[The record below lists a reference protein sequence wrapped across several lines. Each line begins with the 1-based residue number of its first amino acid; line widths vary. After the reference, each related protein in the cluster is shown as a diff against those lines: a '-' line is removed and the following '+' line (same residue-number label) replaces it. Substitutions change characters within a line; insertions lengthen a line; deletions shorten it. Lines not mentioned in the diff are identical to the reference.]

1 MTTAAPQPDRAAAWR
16 GGGPIVVET
25 VATTLVDLPLRRPHR
40 FRDTTMDSQSVLLVR
55 VRTRDGV
62 VGVGEGVVPGG
73 PWWGGESVETMQVVV
88 DRYLAPLVVG
98 ADLTRLPALRD
109 RMDRLVAANLFA
121 KCALEAALWDAWAR
135 TLELPLHALLGGR
148 CRDWLPVTWAVGAA
162 DPEAV
167 VEEALAKVES
177 GRHASIKLK
186 MGALEPEA
194 DVARVERIASS
205 LAPLTS
211 VRVDLNGAW
220 DELTATRLLPRL
232 EAAGID
238 LVEQPTPAWDVDA
251 LARLCA
257 LLRIP
262 VMADET
268 LRSDHDALL
277 LAARRAA
284 DVFSL
289 KIGKSGGYL
298 ATQRIAAIAR
308 AAGIACHGGTG
319 IESSLGTLAG
329 AQLMATLPAVTYG
342 SELFGPLLMTDGLL
356 AEPLDYH
363 DGALHLPD
371 GPGLGV
377 DLDEARVA
385 RWARR

>member
-1 MTTAAPQPDRAAAWR
+1 MTAA
-16 GGGPIVVET
+16 GPRVET
-25 VATTLVDLPLRRPHR
+25 VRTTLVDLPLRRPHR
-40 FRDTTMDSQSVLLVR
+40 FRDSTMDVQAVLLVR
-55 VRTRDGV
+55 VATDDGV

-88 DRYLAPLVVG
+88 DRYLAPLAVG
-98 ADLTRLPALRD
+98 ADLGRLPALRE
-109 RMDRLVAANLFA
+109 RMDRLVAANPFA
-121 KCALEAALWDAWAR
+121 KCALETALWDAWAR
-135 TLELPLHALLGGR
+135 TLGLPLHALLGGR
-148 CRDWLPVTWAVGAA
+148 CRDALPITWAIGAA
-162 DPEAV
+162 DPDV
-167 VEEALAKVES
+167 VVDEALAKLES
-177 GRHASIKLK
+177 GHASIKLK
-186 MGALEPEA
+186 MGALEPAA
-194 DVARVERIASS
+194 DVARIEKIASS
-205 LAPLTS
+205 LAQVTS

-232 EAAGID
+232 EQAGID
-238 LVEQPTPAWDVDA
+238 LVEQPTPAWDVEA

-262 VMADET
+262 VMADES
-268 LRSDHDALL
+268 LRSDHDALT

-298 ATQRIAAIAR
+298 ATRRIAAVAQ

-329 AQLMATLPAVTYG
+329 AQLLATLPAVTYG

-356 AEPLDYH
+356 AEPLDYR

-371 GPGLGV
+371 GPGLGI
-377 DLDEARVA
+377 DLDEDRVA
-385 RWARR
+385 RYARP

>member
-1 MTTAAPQPDRAAAWR
+1 MTAATPR
-16 GGGPIVVET
+16 VET
-25 VATTLVDLPLRRPHR
+25 VSTTLVDLPLRRPHQ
-40 FRDTTMDSQSVLLVR
+40 FRDTTTDVQGVLLVR
-55 VRTRDGV
+55 VTTGDGV

-88 DRYLAPLVVG
+88 DRYLTPLAVG
-98 ADLTRLPALRD
+98 ADLGRLPALRE
-109 RMDRLVAANLFA
+109 RMDRLVAANPFA
-121 KCALEAALWDAWAR
+121 KCALETAMWDAWAR
-135 TLELPLHALLGGR
+135 TLGLPLHVLLGGR
-148 CRDWLPVTWAVGAA
+148 CRDSLPVTWAIGAA
-162 DPEAV
+162 DPDV
-167 VEEALAKVES
+167 VVDEALAKVES
-177 GRHASIKLK
+177 GGHASIKLK
-186 MGALEPEA
+186 MGALEPAA
-194 DVARVERIASS
+194 DTARIEKIASS
-205 LAPLTS
+205 LVQVTS

-232 EAAGID
+232 EEAGID

-251 LARLCA
+251 LARLSA

-262 VMADET
+262 VMADES
-268 LRSDHDALL
+268 LRSDHDALT

-298 ATQRIAAIAR
+298 ATRRIAAVAQ

-329 AQLMATLPAVTYG
+329 AHLLATLPAVTYG

-356 AEPLDYH
+356 AEPLDYR

-371 GPGLGV
+371 GPGFGI
-377 DLDEARVA
+377 DLDEDRVA
-385 RWARR
+385 RYARR

>member
-1 MTTAAPQPDRAAAWR
+1 MTAA
-16 GGGPIVVET
+16 GPRVEA
-25 VATTLVDLPLRRPHR
+25 VRTTLVDLPLRRPHQ
-40 FRDTTMDSQSVLLVR
+40 FRDSTMDVQAVLLVR
-55 VRTRDGV
+55 VVTGDGV

-88 DRYLAPLVVG
+88 DRYLAPLAVG
-98 ADLTRLPALRD
+98 ADLGRLPALRG
-109 RMDRLVAANLFA
+109 RMDRLVAANPFA
-121 KCALEAALWDAWAR
+121 KCALETAMWDAWAR
-135 TLELPLHALLGGR
+135 TLGLPLYALLGGR
-148 CRDWLPVTWAVGAA
+148 CRDSLPVTWAIGAA
-162 DPEAV
+162 DPDVVVDEAM
-167 VEEALAKVES
+167 ARIES
-177 GRHASIKLK
+177 GGHASIKLK
-186 MGALEPEA
+186 MGALEPAA
-194 DVARVERIASS
+194 DTARVEKIASS
-205 LAPLTS
+205 LAQVTS

-232 EAAGID
+232 EQAGID

-251 LARLCA
+251 LARLSA

-262 VMADET
+262 VMADES
-268 LRSDHDALL
+268 LRSDHDALT

-298 ATQRIAAIAR
+298 ATRRIAAVAQ

-329 AQLMATLPAVTYG
+329 AHLLATLPAVTYG

-356 AEPLDYH
+356 AEPLDYR

-371 GPGLGV
+371 GPGLGI
-377 DLDEARVA
+377 DLDEDRVA
-385 RWARR
+385 HYARR

>member
-1 MTTAAPQPDRAAAWR
+1 MTAA
-16 GGGPIVVET
+16 GPRVET
-25 VATTLVDLPLRRPHR
+25 VRTTLVDLPLRRPHQ
-40 FRDTTMDSQSVLLVR
+40 FRDSTMEAQAVLLVR
-55 VRTRDGV
+55 VTTADGV

-88 DRYLAPLVVG
+88 DRYLAPLAVG
-98 ADLTRLPALRD
+98 ADLGRLPALRD
-109 RMDRLVAANLFA
+109 RMDRLVAANPFA
-121 KCALEAALWDAWAR
+121 KCALETAMWDAWAR
-135 TLELPLHALLGGR
+135 TLGLPLHTLLGGR
-148 CRDWLPVTWAVGAA
+148 CRDALPVTWAIGAA
-162 DPEAV
+162 DPDAV
-167 VEEALAKVES
+167 LEEALAKVES
-177 GRHASIKLK
+177 GGHASIKLK
-186 MGALEPEA
+186 MGALEPAA
-194 DVARVERIASS
+194 DTARIEKIASS
-205 LAPLTS
+205 LAQVTS

-220 DELTATRLLPRL
+220 DELTATGLLPRL
-232 EAAGID
+232 EQAGID

-262 VMADET
+262 VMADES
-268 LRSDHDALL
+268 LRSDHDAFT

-298 ATQRIAAIAR
+298 ATRRIAAVAQ

-329 AQLMATLPAVTYG
+329 AHLLATLPAVTWG

-356 AEPLDYH
+356 AEPLDYR

-371 GPGLGV
+371 GPGLGI
-377 DLDEARVA
+377 DLDEDRVA
-385 RWARR
+385 RYARR

>member
-1 MTTAAPQPDRAAAWR
+1 MTPV
-16 GGGPIVVET
+16 VVES
-25 VATTLVDLPLRRPHR
+25 VATTLVDLPLRRPHQ
-40 FRDTTMDSQSVLLVR
+40 FRDTSMDAQAVLLVR

-62 VGVGEGVVPGG
+62 VGAGEGVAPGG

-88 DRYLAPLVVG
+88 DRYLAPLAVG
-98 ADLTRLPALRD
+98 ADLTRLPALRE
-109 RMDRLVAANLFA
+109 RMDRMVAANPFA
-121 KCALEAALWDAWAR
+121 KCALETAMWDAWAR

-148 CRDWLPVTWAVGAA
+148 CRDSLPVTWAIGAA
-162 DPEAV
+162 DPDIV

-177 GRHASIKLK
+177 DGHGSIKLK
-186 MGALEPEA
+186 MGALEPAA
-194 DVARVERIASS
+194 DVARVEKIAAS
-205 LAPLTS
+205 LAQVTS

-232 EAAGID
+232 EQAGID

-251 LARLCA
+251 LTRLCA

-262 VMADET
+262 VMADES
-268 LRSDHDALL
+268 LGSDHDALI

-298 ATQRIAAIAR
+298 VTRRIAAVAQ
-308 AAGIACHGGTG
+308 AAGIPCHGGTG
-319 IESSLGTLAG
+319 IESSLGALAG
-329 AQLMATLPAVTYG
+329 AHLMCALPAVTYG

-356 AEPLDYH
+356 TEPLDYR

-377 DLDEARVA
+377 DLDEDRVA
-385 RWARR
+385 RYTRP

>member
-1 MTTAAPQPDRAAAWR
+1 MTAA
-16 GGGPIVVET
+16 GPRVET
-25 VATTLVDLPLRRPHR
+25 VRTTLVDLPLRRPHQ
-40 FRDTTMDSQSVLLVR
+40 FRDSTMEAQAVLLVR
-55 VRTRDGV
+55 VTTADGV

-88 DRYLAPLVVG
+88 DRYLAPLAVG
-98 ADLTRLPALRD
+98 ADLGRLPALRD
-109 RMDRLVAANLFA
+109 RMDRLVAANPFA
-121 KCALEAALWDAWAR
+121 KCALETAMWDAWAR
-135 TLELPLHALLGGR
+135 TLGLPLHTLLGGR
-148 CRDWLPVTWAVGAA
+148 CRDALPVTWAIGAA
-162 DPEAV
+162 DPDAV
-167 VEEALAKVES
+167 LEEALAKVES
-177 GRHASIKLK
+177 GGHASIKLK
-186 MGALEPEA
+186 MGALEPAA
-194 DVARVERIASS
+194 DTARIEKIASS
-205 LAPLTS
+205 LAQVTS

-220 DELTATRLLPRL
+220 DELTATGLLPRL
-232 EAAGID
+232 EQAGID

-262 VMADET
+262 VMADES
-268 LRSDHDALL
+268 LRNDHDAFT

-298 ATQRIAAIAR
+298 ATRRIAAVAQ

-329 AQLMATLPAVTYG
+329 AHLLATLPAVTWG

-356 AEPLDYH
+356 AEPLDYR

-371 GPGLGV
+371 GPGLGI
-377 DLDEARVA
+377 DLDEDRVA
-385 RWARR
+385 RYARR

>member
-1 MTTAAPQPDRAAAWR
+1 MTAA
-16 GGGPIVVET
+16 GPRVEA
-25 VATTLVDLPLRRPHR
+25 VRTTLVDLPLRRPHQ
-40 FRDTTMDSQSVLLVR
+40 FRDSTMDVQAVLLVR
-55 VRTRDGV
+55 VRTGDGV

-73 PWWGGESVETMQVVV
+73 PWWGGESVETMRVIVE
-88 DRYLAPLVVG
+88 RYLAPLVVG
-98 ADLTRLPALRD
+98 ADLTRLPALRE
-109 RMDRLVAANLFA
+109 RMDRLVAANPFA
-121 KCALEAALWDAWAR
+121 KCALETAMWDAWAR
-135 TLELPLHALLGGR
+135 TLGLPLHALLGGR
-148 CRDWLPVTWAVGAA
+148 CRDSLPVTWAIGAA
-162 DPEAV
+162 DPDVV

-177 GRHASIKLK
+177 GGHASIKLK
-186 MGALEPEA
+186 MGALEPAA
-194 DVARVERIASS
+194 DTARVEKIAAS
-205 LAPLTS
+205 LAQVTS

-220 DELTATRLLPRL
+220 DEPTATRLLPRL
-232 EAAGID
+232 EEAGID

-262 VMADET
+262 VMADES
-268 LRSDHDALL
+268 LRSDHDALT

-298 ATQRIAAIAR
+298 VTRRIAAVAQ

-329 AQLMATLPAVTYG
+329 AHLLATLPAVTYG

-356 AEPLDYH
+356 AEPLDYR

-371 GPGLGV
+371 GPGLGI
-377 DLDEARVA
+377 DLDEDRVA
-385 RWARR
+385 RYARP

>member
-1 MTTAAPQPDRAAAWR
+1 MTAA
-16 GGGPIVVET
+16 GPRVET
-25 VATTLVDLPLRRPHR
+25 VRTTLVDLPLRRPHQ
-40 FRDTTMDSQSVLLVR
+40 FRDSTMEAQAVLLVR
-55 VRTRDGV
+55 VTTGDGV

-88 DRYLAPLVVG
+88 DRYLAPLAVG
-98 ADLTRLPALRD
+98 ADLGRLPALRD
-109 RMDRLVAANLFA
+109 HMDRLVAANPFA
-121 KCALEAALWDAWAR
+121 KCALETAMWDAWAR
-135 TLELPLHALLGGR
+135 TLGLPLHALLGGR
-148 CRDWLPVTWAVGAA
+148 CRDALPVTWAIGAA
-162 DPEAV
+162 DPDV
-167 VEEALAKVES
+167 VVDEALAKVES
-177 GRHASIKLK
+177 GGHTSIKLK
-186 MGALEPEA
+186 MGALEPAA
-194 DVARVERIASS
+194 DVARVEKIASS
-205 LAPLTS
+205 LAQVTS

-232 EAAGID
+232 EQAGID

-262 VMADET
+262 VMADES
-268 LRSDHDALL
+268 LRSDHDALT

-298 ATQRIAAIAR
+298 ATQRIAAVAQ

-329 AQLMATLPAVTYG
+329 AHLLATLPAVTWG

-356 AEPLDYH
+356 AEPLDYR

-371 GPGLGV
+371 GPGLGI
-377 DLDEARVA
+377 DLDEDRVA
-385 RWARR
+385 RYARR

>member
-1 MTTAAPQPDRAAAWR
+1 MTAATPR
-16 GGGPIVVET
+16 VEA
-25 VATTLVDLPLRRPHR
+25 VQTTLVDLPLRRPHQ
-40 FRDTTMDSQSVLLVR
+40 FRDTTTDVQGVLLVR
-55 VRTRDGV
+55 VITGDGV

-73 PWWGGESVETMQVVV
+73 PWWGGESVETMKVVV
-88 DRYLAPLVVG
+88 DRYLTPLAVG
-98 ADLTRLPALRD
+98 ADLTRLPALRE
-109 RMDRLVAANLFA
+109 RMDRLVAANPFA
-121 KCALEAALWDAWAR
+121 KCALETAMWDAWAR
-135 TLELPLHALLGGR
+135 TLGLPLHALLGGR
-148 CRDWLPVTWAVGAA
+148 CRDSLPVTWAIGAA
-162 DPEAV
+162 DPDVV
-167 VEEALAKVES
+167 VEEALARVES
-177 GRHASIKLK
+177 GGHASIKLK
-186 MGALEPEA
+186 MGALEPAA
-194 DVARVERIASS
+194 DTARIEKIASS
-205 LAPLTS
+205 LVQVTS

-232 EAAGID
+232 EEAGID

-251 LARLCA
+251 LARLSA

-262 VMADET
+262 VMADESLCT
-268 LRSDHDALL
+268 DHDALT

-298 ATQRIAAIAR
+298 ATRRIAAVAQ

-329 AQLMATLPAVTYG
+329 AHLLATLPAVTYG

-356 AEPLDYH
+356 AEPLDYR
-363 DGALHLPD
+363 DGDLHLPH

-377 DLDEARVA
+377 DLDEDRVA
-385 RWARR
+385 RYARR

>member
-1 MTTAAPQPDRAAAWR
+1 MTAA
-16 GGGPIVVET
+16 GPRVET
-25 VATTLVDLPLRRPHR
+25 VRTTLVDLPLRRPHQ
-40 FRDTTMDSQSVLLVR
+40 FRDTTTDAQGVLVVR
-55 VRTRDGV
+55 VGTSDGV

-73 PWWGGESVETMQVVV
+73 PWWGGESVETMQVIV
-88 DRYLAPLVVG
+88 DRYLAPLAVG
-98 ADLTRLPALRD
+98 ADLTRLPALRG
-109 RMDRLVAANLFA
+109 RMDRLVAANPFA
-121 KCALEAALWDAWAR
+121 KCALETAMWDAWAR
-135 TLELPLHALLGGR
+135 TLGLPLHALLGGR
-148 CRDWLPVTWAVGAA
+148 CRDSLPVTWAIGAA
-162 DPEAV
+162 DPDV
-167 VEEALAKVES
+167 VVDEALARIES
-177 GRHASIKLK
+177 GGHASIKLK
-186 MGALEPEA
+186 MGALEPVA
-194 DVARVERIASS
+194 DTARIEKIASS
-205 LAPLTS
+205 LVQVTS

-232 EAAGID
+232 EQAGID

-262 VMADET
+262 VMADES
-268 LRSDHDALL
+268 LRSDHDALI

-298 ATQRIAAIAR
+298 ATRRIAAVAQ

-329 AQLMATLPAVTYG
+329 AHLLATLPAVTYG

-356 AEPLDYH
+356 AEPLDYR

-371 GPGLGV
+371 GPGLGI
-377 DLDEARVA
+377 DLDEDRVA
-385 RWARR
+385 RYARR

>member
-1 MTTAAPQPDRAAAWR
+1 MTAA
-16 GGGPIVVET
+16 GPRVET
-25 VATTLVDLPLRRPHR
+25 VRTTLVDLPLRRPHQ
-40 FRDTTMDSQSVLLVR
+40 FRDTTADVQGVLVVR
-55 VRTRDGV
+55 VITGDGV

-88 DRYLAPLVVG
+88 DRYLAPLAVG
-98 ADLTRLPALRD
+98 ADLSRLPALRE
-109 RMDRLVAANLFA
+109 RIDRLVAANPFA
-121 KCALEAALWDAWAR
+121 KCALETAMWDAWAR
-135 TLELPLHALLGGR
+135 TLGLPLYALLGGR
-148 CRDWLPVTWAVGAA
+148 CHDSLPVTWAIGAA
-162 DPEAV
+162 DPDV
-167 VEEALAKVES
+167 VVDEALAKVES
-177 GRHASIKLK
+177 GGHASIKLK
-186 MGALEPEA
+186 MGALEPAA
-194 DVARVERIASS
+194 DTARVEKIASS
-205 LAPLTS
+205 LAQVTS

-232 EAAGID
+232 EQAGID

-262 VMADET
+262 VMADES
-268 LRSDHDALL
+268 LRSDHDALT
-277 LAARRAA
+277 LATRRAA

-298 ATQRIAAIAR
+298 ATRRIAAVAQ
-308 AAGIACHGGTG
+308 AAGIPCHGGTG

-329 AQLMATLPAVTYG
+329 AHLLATLPAVTYG

-356 AEPLDYH
+356 AEPLDYR

-377 DLDEARVA
+377 DLDEDRVA
-385 RWARR
+385 RYARR

>member
-1 MTTAAPQPDRAAAWR
+1 MTAA
-16 GGGPIVVET
+16 GPRVET
-25 VATTLVDLPLRRPHR
+25 VRTTLVDLPLRRPHQ
-40 FRDTTMDSQSVLLVR
+40 FRDSTMDVQAVLLVR
-55 VRTRDGV
+55 VATGDGV

-98 ADLTRLPALRD
+98 ADLARLPALRE
-109 RMDRLVAANLFA
+109 RMDRLVAANPFA
-121 KCALEAALWDAWAR
+121 KCALETAMWDAWAR
-135 TLELPLHALLGGR
+135 TLGLPLHALLGGR
-148 CRDWLPVTWAVGAA
+148 CRDSLPVTWAIGAA
-162 DPEAV
+162 DPDAV
-167 VEEALAKVES
+167 VSEAMEKVES
-177 GRHASIKLK
+177 GGHASIKLK
-186 MGALEPEA
+186 MGALEPAA
-194 DVARVERIASS
+194 DTARVEKIAAS
-205 LAPLTS
+205 LAQVTS

-232 EAAGID
+232 EEAGID
-238 LVEQPTPAWDVDA
+238 LVEQPTSAWDVDA

-262 VMADET
+262 VMADES
-268 LRSDHDALL
+268 LRTDHDALT

-298 ATQRIAAIAR
+298 ATRRIAAVAQ

-329 AQLMATLPAVTYG
+329 AHLLATLPAVTYG

-356 AEPLDYH
+356 AEPLDYR

-371 GPGLGV
+371 GPGLGI
-377 DLDEARVA
+377 DLDEDRVA
-385 RWARR
+385 RYARR

>member
-1 MTTAAPQPDRAAAWR
+1 MTAA
-16 GGGPIVVET
+16 GPRVET
-25 VATTLVDLPLRRPHR
+25 VRTTLVDLPLRRPHQ
-40 FRDTTMDSQSVLLVR
+40 FRDSTMDVQGVLLVR
-55 VRTRDGV
+55 VITGDGV

-88 DRYLAPLVVG
+88 DRYLTPLAVG
-98 ADLTRLPALRD
+98 ADLSRLPELRE
-109 RMDRLVAANLFA
+109 RMDRLVAANPFA
-121 KCALEAALWDAWAR
+121 KCALETAMWDAWAR
-135 TLELPLHALLGGR
+135 TLGLPLHTLLGGR
-148 CRDWLPVTWAVGAA
+148 CRDALPVTWAIGAA
-162 DPEAV
+162 NPDLV
-167 VEEALAKVES
+167 LEEALAKVES
-177 GRHASIKLK
+177 GHASIKLK
-186 MGALEPEA
+186 MGALEPAA
-194 DVARVERIASS
+194 DTARVEKIASS
-205 LAPLTS
+205 LAQVTS

-232 EAAGID
+232 EQAGID

-251 LARLCA
+251 LARLSA

-262 VMADET
+262 VMADES
-268 LRSDHDALL
+268 LRSDHDALT

-298 ATQRIAAIAR
+298 ATRRIAAVAQ
-308 AAGIACHGGTG
+308 AAGVPCHGGTG

-329 AQLMATLPAVTYG
+329 AHLLATLPAVTYG

-356 AEPLDYH
+356 AEPLDYR

-371 GPGLGV
+371 GPGLGI
-377 DLDEARVA
+377 DLDEDRVA
-385 RWARR
+385 RYARP

>member
-1 MTTAAPQPDRAAAWR
+1 MTAA
-16 GGGPIVVET
+16 GPRVET
-25 VATTLVDLPLRRPHR
+25 VRTTLVDLPLRRPHQ
-40 FRDTTMDSQSVLLVR
+40 FRDSTMEAQAVLLVR
-55 VRTRDGV
+55 VATGDGV

-88 DRYLAPLVVG
+88 DRYLAPLAVG
-98 ADLTRLPALRD
+98 ADLGRLPALRD
-109 RMDRLVAANLFA
+109 QMDRLVAANPFA
-121 KCALEAALWDAWAR
+121 KCALETAMWDAWAR
-135 TLELPLHALLGGR
+135 TLGLPLHALLGGR
-148 CRDWLPVTWAVGAA
+148 CRDALPVTWAIGAA
-162 DPEAV
+162 DPDV
-167 VEEALAKVES
+167 VVDEALAKVES
-177 GRHASIKLK
+177 GGHTSIKLK
-186 MGALEPEA
+186 MGALEPAA
-194 DVARVERIASS
+194 DVARVEKIASS
-205 LAPLTS
+205 LAQVTS

-232 EAAGID
+232 EQAGIG

-262 VMADET
+262 VMADES
-268 LRSDHDALL
+268 LRSDHDALT

-298 ATQRIAAIAR
+298 ATQRIAAVAQ

-329 AQLMATLPAVTYG
+329 AHLLATLPAVTWG

-356 AEPLDYH
+356 AEPLDYR

-371 GPGLGV
+371 GPGLGI
-377 DLDEARVA
+377 DLDEDRVA
-385 RWARR
+385 RYARR

>member
-1 MTTAAPQPDRAAAWR
+1 VTSV
-16 GGGPIVVET
+16 VVES
-25 VATTLVDLPLRRPHR
+25 VATTIVDLPLRRPHQ
-40 FRDTTMDSQSVLLVR
+40 FRDTSMDAQAVLLVR

-88 DRYLAPLVVG
+88 DRYLGPLVVG
-98 ADLTRLPALRD
+98 ADLTRLPALRE
-109 RMDRLVAANLFA
+109 RMDRLVAANPFA
-121 KCALEAALWDAWAR
+121 KCALETAMWDAWAR
-135 TLELPLHALLGGR
+135 ALGLPLHVLLGGR
-148 CRDWLPVTWAVGAA
+148 CRDSLPVTWAIGAA
-162 DPEAV
+162 EPDLV

-177 GRHASIKLK
+177 GQHASIKLK
-186 MGALEPEA
+186 MGALQPEV
-194 DVARVERIASS
+194 DTARVEKITSS
-205 LAPLTS
+205 LAPVTS

-232 EAAGID
+232 EQAGVD

-262 VMADET
+262 VMADES
-268 LRSDHDALL
+268 LRSEHDALA
-277 LAARRAA
+277 LAGRRAA

-298 ATQRIAAIAR
+298 VTQRIAAVAQ
-308 AAGIACHGGTG
+308 AAGIPCHGGTG

-329 AQLMATLPAVTYG
+329 AHLLATLPAVTYG

-356 AEPLDYH
+356 TEPLDYR

-377 DLDEARVA
+377 DLDEDRVA
-385 RWARR
+385 RYTRP

>member
-1 MTTAAPQPDRAAAWR
+1 MTAA
-16 GGGPIVVET
+16 GPRVET
-25 VATTLVDLPLRRPHR
+25 VRTTLVDLPLRRPHR
-40 FRDTTMDSQSVLLVR
+40 FRDSTMDVQAVLLVR
-55 VRTRDGV
+55 VGTGDGV

-73 PWWGGESVETMQVVV
+73 PWWGGESVETMQVIV

-98 ADLTRLPALRD
+98 ADLARLPALRE
-109 RMDRLVAANLFA
+109 RMDRLVAANPFA
-121 KCALEAALWDAWAR
+121 KCALETAMWDAWAR
-135 TLELPLHALLGGR
+135 TLGLPLHALLGGR
-148 CRDWLPVTWAVGAA
+148 CRDSLPVTWAIGAA
-162 DPEAV
+162 DPDV
-167 VEEALAKVES
+167 VVSEALDKVES
-177 GRHASIKLK
+177 VGHASIKLK
-186 MGALEPEA
+186 MGALEPAA
-194 DVARVERIASS
+194 DTARVEKIAAS
-205 LAPLTS
+205 LAQVTS

-232 EAAGID
+232 EQAGID
-238 LVEQPTPAWDVDA
+238 LVEQPTPAWDVEA

-262 VMADET
+262 VMADES
-268 LRSDHDALL
+268 LRSDHDALT
-277 LAARRAA
+277 LATRRAA

-298 ATQRIAAIAR
+298 ATRRIAAVAQ

-329 AQLMATLPAVTYG
+329 AHLLATLPAVTYG

-356 AEPLDYH
+356 AEPLDYR

-371 GPGLGV
+371 GPGLGI
-377 DLDEARVA
+377 DLDEDRVA
-385 RWARR
+385 RYTRR